1 MEEVGGIA
9 AEVAKEDEV
18 ALEEDMMI
26 LAQKVV
32 LVVDLTGP
40 TTGTEIVEA
49 AESLQLGATDDRRPL
64 WWHEEIV
71 VNLPQRATSCSET
84 VLDFLWT
91 EWKASERST
100 SLKFTEIED
109 TWITVPVVVMG
120 CLLLTAAVFGYL
132 AVRH

>member
-64 WWHEEIV
+64 
-71 VNLPQRATSCSET
+71 
-84 VLDFLWT
+84 
-91 EWKASERST
+91 
-100 SLKFTEIED
+100 
-109 TWITVPVVVMG
+109 
-120 CLLLTAAVFGYL
+120 
-132 AVRH
+132 